1 MSAVFSS
8 VDASTHRTTEDIGSS
23 RDERLQTI
31 TIDHHGA
38 GFSCVVLRLTAWNQ
52 LTDLQYTFVT
62 GKTQRDKILRS
73 HAFLKETLWA
83 KQENAVTIPRD
94 CDNSKTTFL

>member
-8 VDASTHRTTEDIGSS
+8 VDASAHHAAEDIGGS

-38 GFSCVVLRLTAWNQ
+38 GFSCVVLRLT
-52 LTDLQYTFVT
+52 LGID
-62 GKTQRDKILRS
+62 
-73 HAFLKETLWA
+73 
-83 KQENAVTIPRD
+83 
-94 CDNSKTTFL
+94 